1 MKIVLTHEESE
12 IYFHNAL
19 CNGLDYIS
27 GYGIDVNYDA
37 TAYKVARAKL
47 DSPCF
52 GPCFEDIL
60 LQLLKDGGTL
70 TIVDNE
76 GGMDEVEITIND
88 VYERV
93 QNTPFNHLTDMIKEE
108 DDAETADV
116 ILQTVFYNE
125 VVFG

>member
-12 IYFHNAL
+12 KYFHNAL
-19 CNGLDYIS
+19 CNGLDYVS

-37 TAYKVARAKL
+37 AAYKAARAKL

-52 GPCFEDIL
+52 EDVL

-76 GGMDEVEITIND
+76 GGMDEVVITIND
-88 VYERV
+88 VYKRV
-93 QNTPFNHLTDMIKEE
+93 QNTPLDHLLNMINEE

>member
-27 GYGIDVNYDA
+27 GYGIDVNYDDA
-37 TAYKVARAKL
+37 AYKAARAKL

-52 GPCFEDIL
+52 EDVL

-88 VYERV
+88 VHERV
-93 QNTPFNHLTDMIKEE
+93 QNTPFGHLLNMIEE
-108 DDAETADV
+108 DDDAETADV

>member
-12 IYFHNAL
+12 KYFHNAL
-19 CNGLDYIS
+19 CNGLDYVS

-37 TAYKVARAKL
+37 AAYKAARAKL
-47 DSPCF
+47 DS
-52 GPCFEDIL
+52 PCFEDIL
-60 LQLLKDGGTL
+60 LQLLKDGSTL

-76 GGMDEVEITIND
+76 GGMDEVVITIND
-88 VYERV
+88 VYKRV
-93 QNTPFNHLTDMIKEE
+93 QNTPLDHLLNMINEE

>member
-12 IYFHNAL
+12 KYFHNAL
-19 CNGLDYIS
+19 CNGLDYVS
-27 GYGIDVNYDA
+27 GYGIDVNYDD
-37 TAYKVARAKL
+37 TAYKAARAKL

-52 GPCFEDIL
+52 EDVL
-60 LQLLKDGGTL
+60 LQLLKDGSTL

-76 GGMDEVEITIND
+76 GGMDEVVITIND

-93 QNTPFNHLTDMIKEE
+93 QNTPLDHLLNMINEE
-108 DDAETADV
+108 DDADTADV

>member
-52 GPCFEDIL
+52 EDVL

-88 VYERV
+88 VHERV
-93 QNTPFNHLTDMIKEE
+93 QNTPFGHLLNMIEE
-108 DDAETADV
+108 DDDAETADV

>member
-12 IYFHNAL
+12 KYFHNAL
-19 CNGLDYIS
+19 CNGLDYVS
-27 GYGIDVNYDA
+27 GYGIDVNYDD
-37 TAYKVARAKL
+37 TAYKAARVKL

-52 GPCFEDIL
+52 EDVL
-60 LQLLKDGGTL
+60 LQLLKDGSIL

-76 GGMDEVEITIND
+76 GGMDEVVITIND

-93 QNTPFNHLTDMIKEE
+93 QNTPLDHLLNMINEE

>member
-12 IYFHNAL
+12 NYFHNAL

-52 GPCFEDIL
+52 EDVL

-88 VYERV
+88 VHERV
-93 QNTPFNHLTDMIKEE
+93 QNTPLNHLLNMINEE

>member
-19 CNGLDYIS
+19 CNGLDYVS

-37 TAYKVARAKL
+37 AAYKAARAKL

-52 GPCFEDIL
+52 EDVL

-88 VYERV
+88 VHERV
-93 QNTPFNHLTDMIKEE
+93 QNTPFGHLLNMIEE
-108 DDAETADV
+108 DDDAETADV